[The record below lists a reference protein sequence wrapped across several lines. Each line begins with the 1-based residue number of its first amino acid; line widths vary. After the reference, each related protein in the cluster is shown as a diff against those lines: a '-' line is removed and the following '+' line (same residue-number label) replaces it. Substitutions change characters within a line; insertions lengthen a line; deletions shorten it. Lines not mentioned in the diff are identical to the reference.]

1 MAKSLQ
7 METTLEALSMFTGRS
22 RKSPICVTCGTDKI
36 KPEHFRSNKSRK
48 EFKLSHMCQGCQD
61 EVFTEGETE

>member
-7 METTLEALSMFTGRS
+7 MEAITEEVSFLLNNRS
-22 RKSPICVTCGTDKI
+22 RRDPICVTCGTDKI
-36 KPEHFRSNKSRK
+36 KPEHFRCNKSRR

-61 EVFTEGETE
+61 DVFGES